1 MALCPHDQGRAGIV
15 VSPFSGVTTLPRTK
29 IARFPAMISA
39 TELSSVAGTY
49 CAKAQRWAGIVVSAL
64 NALTTFPNPA
74 HDRAK
79 AQEAGSNW
87 TKPNATRKSEVK

>member
-1 MALCPHDQGRAGIV
+1 M
-15 VSPFSGVTTLPRTK
+15 VSPFSGVTTLPRAK
-29 IARFPAMISA
+29 IAHFPAMISA
-39 TELSSVAGTY
+39 TELISVAGTY

-64 NALTTFPNPA
+64 NALTTFPKPA

-87 TKPNATRKSEVK
+87 TKTNATRKSEVK